1 MAEKY
6 CLVDIS
12 ILSPSFEKVIEA
24 KKLLEIGKAKDVSE
38 AVKIVG
44 LSRSTFYKYKDS
56 IFEYIPNNYQKKV
69 ILSFMLYH
77 RQGVLADVIKEISE
91 LGGNIL
97 TINQEIPI
105 NNLASVNITF
115 KWEEKNSKL
124 GEMLEIM
131 KRINGVKKAS
141 VLAME

>member
-6 CLVDIS
+6 YLVDVS
-12 ILSPSFEKVIEA
+12 VLSSSFGKVIEA
-24 KKLLEIGKAKDVSE
+24 KKLLKTGKAKDVSE

-56 IFEYIPNNYQKKV
+56 IFEYVPNTHQKKV

-77 RQGVLADVIKEISE
+77 RQGVLADVIKEISN

-115 KWEEKNSKL
+115 KWEENSSKISKMV
-124 GEMLEIM
+124 ETI
-131 KRINGVKKAS
+131 KQINGVSKVS
-141 VLAME
+141 ILAME

>member
-131 KRINGVKKAS
+131 KRINGVNKAS